1 MPLSRLHTGQYG
13 AEGVS
18 WGHKREL
25 KCRPCGMTEGPEV
38 EEGSGSLQSG
48 NWQELGATVKL
59 TTPVPE

>member
-1 MPLSRLHTGQYG
+1 MEPRESAGDT
-13 AEGVS
+13 S
-18 WGHKREL
+18 REL

-38 EEGSGSLQSG
+38 EEGSGNLQSG